1 MLQRTPS
8 TAASTTGQGQRYG
21 LIGPGRPAS
30 AVGSAVK
37 AAVGQALE
45 GARRSLRSSRV
56 QLAAVVLLALALLG
70 LALLGLAL
78 LGSETGNEYCLRS
91 YRTTE
96 RQYRWA
102 ASWHN
107 RLARALHSVRL
118 CDAWHQQTD
127 CKRFGG
133 LLDEVEIYII
143 EMPSRAGRVRT
154 QASASYG
161 VPKERVHTV
170 PATTPDSGGCQT
182 LCPKIAAECQQAT
195 VEYLGGPD
203 LTDDYRKWPAPGERP
218 RPFKVTAVHMAVAWS
233 HLAAIRLACKQRT
246 EGSKNNLAL
255 VLEDDADFGPLEHW
269 PAPLSRMIKELPNS
283 WTVLN
288 VAPSNPHETGTAVS
302 QALTEGRIFRQAH
315 MNVTKY
321 AYNMDYGAV
330 AVLYNLGNPAVC
342 HAVEE
347 DPHTV
352 MRKSEQICEPA
363 DLML

>member
-1 MLQRTPS
+1 MHRRRGGEQRTALDVASLVPS
-8 TAASTTGQGQRYG
+8 
-21 LIGPGRPAS
+21 
-30 AVGSAVK
+30 V
-37 AAVGQALE
+37 ALQ

-56 QLAAVVLLALALLG
+56 QLVAVVLLALALLG
-70 LALLGLAL
+70 LSL

-107 RLARALHSVRL
+107 RLARGLHSVRL
-118 CDAWHQQTD
+118 CDAWHQTD
-127 CKRFGG
+127 CERFGG

-182 LCPKIAAECQQAT
+182 RCPKIAAECQQAT

-203 LTDDYRKWPAPGERP
+203 VKDDYLTWPAPGERP
-218 RPFKVTAVHMAVAWS
+218 RPFKVTAVHVAVAWS

-288 VAPSNPHETGTAVS
+288 VAPSNPDETGTAVS
-302 QALTEGRIFRQAH
+302 QALTEGRVFRQAH

-321 AYNMDYGAV
+321 MFAMDYGAV

-352 MRKSEQICEPA
+352 MRNSEQICEPA